1 MTKRARRTMSVA
13 DLLILVVTA
22 GIGIGCLLAVDRTL
36 GSSLTNPLRRTSVL
50 DWLAVGWHPAKWL
63 ILLKEQI
70 PIVLPLLGGWAAVLP
85 LLRLRDPW
93 PRRRRSFG
101 QPGIVACLAAWAGAA
116 WGGLAMVITF
126 GLSQTQ
132 PGVNVT
138 NWGSMGAFRSW
149 ACEFLALQMMG
160 MAGLAVAAAWLGV
173 ALAGRWRRPED
184 WIDRLGRI
192 LGWGWI
198 GAGFVW
204 ALGAYYHYMI

>member
-22 GIGIGCLLAVDRTL
+22 GIGMGCLLAVDRTL
-36 GSSLTNPLRRTSVL
+36 LGNGLTRVSIVH
-50 DWLAVGWHPAKWL
+50 WLAVGWHPAAWL
-63 ILLKEQI
+63 IVLKEEI
-70 PIVLPLLGGWAAVLP
+70 ALVLPLLGGWSAVLP
-85 LLRLRDPW
+85 LLRLRDLR
-93 PRRRRSFG
+93 PRMRRSFG

-116 WGGLAMVITF
+116 WGGLAMVISF
-126 GLSQTQ
+126 GLWQTQ
-132 PGVNVT
+132 PGVS
-138 NWGSMGAFRSW
+138 GSMAAFSGW
-149 ACEFLALQMMG
+149 AREFLAGQMVG

-198 GAGFVW
+198 GAGLAW
-204 ALGAYYHYMI
+204 ELGAYHYLM